1 MNSPVHFISQVI
13 NSFWLA
19 LITTSL
25 ALLSRELYLPD
36 LLGRWFFLVL
46 GLLLLMM
53 AFVPNGYARF
63 WGNNLSS
70 DTADTGLM
78 QRPRSCELLFKA
90 NAIGV
95 VVGALTVFSVRFV
108 LMNVLI

>member
-19 LITTSL
+19 LITTTL

-46 GLLLLMM
+46 GSLLLVM

-63 WGNNLSS
+63 WGKSLSS
-70 DTADTGLM
+70 DTADTRLM
-78 QRPRSCELLFKA
+78 QGPRSYELLFKA
-90 NAIGV
+90 NVIGV

-108 LMNVLI
+108 LINVLI